1 VTDVVVGVLLVLG
14 VAGQLVACIGALL
27 ARGPYNRLHYTGPT
41 VIGAAAIGFAVLVEE
56 GFSLIGDRG
65 VEVAVVIAVT
75 SPAIVQAIA
84 RAARVGDRGSL
95 DVTADDVELVQ

>member
-1 VTDVVVGVLLVLG
+1 VRDAAVAALLVVGVVAQVLACVG
-14 VAGQLVACIGALL
+14 VLI

-41 VIGAAAIGFAVLVEE
+41 ILGAAAIGLAVLVEE

-65 VEVAVVIAVT
+65 IEVAFVIAVT

-84 RAARVGDRGSL
+84 KAARVGERGSL
-95 DVTADDVELVQ
+95 DATADDVEVIK